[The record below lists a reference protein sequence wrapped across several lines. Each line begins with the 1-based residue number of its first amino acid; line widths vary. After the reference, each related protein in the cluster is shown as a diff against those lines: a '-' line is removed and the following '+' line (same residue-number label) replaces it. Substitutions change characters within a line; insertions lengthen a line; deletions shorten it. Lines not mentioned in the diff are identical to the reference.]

1 MELTGEPQMEKTSA
15 RGEPSSDMRDIPRRE
30 RMALAVDEFY
40 EFIDDE
46 IRYMVQHIG
55 TH

>member
-1 MELTGEPQMEKTSA
+1 MEKTSA
-15 RGEPSSDMRDIPRRE
+15 RGEPSSGIRHISRRE

-46 IRYMVQHIG
+46 IWYMVQHIG